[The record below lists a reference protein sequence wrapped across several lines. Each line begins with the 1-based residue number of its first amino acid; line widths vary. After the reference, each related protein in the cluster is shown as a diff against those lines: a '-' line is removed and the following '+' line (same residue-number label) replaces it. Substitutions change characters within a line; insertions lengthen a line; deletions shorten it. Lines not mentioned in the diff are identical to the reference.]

1 MDVAYSIASPIPGS
15 GISHT
20 ASQAISALKEKGW
33 LKQLLSLS
41 NIAIPTNDPIVKDHA
56 FDAVASMYI
65 QPTDIFHGW
74 ANHSLI
80 QLRQAKKTNEQ
91 CITIIERASS
101 HVLLQNQ
108 ILIYECEHFGIKTD
122 PIHPW
127 AIKKMLL
134 EYKEADFVATPS
146 KFTVNSFLR
155 YKYPKEKI
163 LYLPYGVDTKK
174 FVPKPIEH
182 DKFTAIFVGQNW
194 IRKNLYRVEKAW
206 STLNLKNS
214 KLLVRCD
221 APVFKEMDYKKIEV
235 VKWAD
240 SIQDFYNSCDIMIMP
255 SLEEGRCLAVM
266 EAMSSGIPVIISK
279 NTGIEIT
286 DGKEGFYVNPYE
298 VGEIQKKLT
307 YFYDNRA
314 EIKRM
319 GKEARKYA
327 ERNTW
332 KDYQK
337 SLVDAYKKI
346 VE

>member
-15 GISHT
+15 GISYT
-20 ASQAISALKEKGW
+20 ASQAISTLREKGW

-41 NIAIPTNDPIVKDHA
+41 NIAIPTNDPVVKDHA

-80 QLRQAKKTNEQ
+80 QIRQAKKLNEK

-101 HVLLQNQ
+101 HALLQNQ
-108 ILIYECEHFGIKTD
+108 ILVREYEQFGIKSD

-134 EYKEADFVATPS
+134 EYKEADFVATS
-146 KFTVNSFLR
+146 SEFSVNSFLE
-155 YKYPKEKI
+155 YKYPREKI
-163 LYLPYGVDTKK
+163 LYLPYGVDAEK
-174 FVPKPIEH
+174 FVPKPVEH

-214 KLLVRCD
+214 TLLVRCD
-221 APVFKEMDYKKIEV
+221 APVFKDIDYKKIEL
-235 VKWAD
+235 VKWVD
-240 SIQDFYNSCDIMIMP
+240 KIQDFYNSCDIMILP
-255 SLEEGRCLAVM
+255 SLEEGYGLVIM
-266 EAMSSGIPVIISK
+266 EAMASGIPVIISK
-279 NTGIEIT
+279 NGVKIT
-286 DGKEGFYVNPYE
+286 DGKEGFIVNPYD
-298 VGEIQKKLT
+298 IKDLQNKIS
-307 YFYDNRA
+307 YFYDNREEIRRCGKAARRMA
-314 EIKRM
+314 EKC
-319 GKEARKYA
+319 
-327 ERNTW
+327 TW
-332 KDYQK
+332 DDYKKKLISSYQK
-337 SLVDAYKKI
+337 V